1 MKQLKDY
8 IIEHQQINETGLRDT
23 LFGEIVMKVLG
34 TGLDW
39 IGKGTGW
46 LADSF
51 KEALA
56 GGFNALKDAGDKT
69 FTSFVNKHHIHKAEM
84 PKNEKD
90 LAGFFDKILHDEQK
104 SYEDKYDI
112 FKDWGKE
119 FKDLD
124 TSCVYICK
132 LQLENAGKKDITVE
146 KLKEYAEDLNEL
158 YTQYKGKLSKKTINT
173 IKETMKKLEERA
185 KQIEKDNKEE

>member
-23 LFGEIVMKVLG
+23 LFGEIVMKLLG

-51 KEALA
+51 KEALSSGFSAVKGA
-56 GGFNALKDAGDKT
+56 GSKAFTT
-69 FTSFVNKHHIHKAEM
+69 FTTKHHIRDVEM

-112 FKDWGKE
+112 FIDWGKE
-119 FKDLD
+119 FKDLN
-124 TSCVYICK
+124 SACVYICK
-132 LQLENAGKKDITVE
+132 LQLENAGKKDITEE

-158 YTQYKGKLSKKTINT
+158 YTQHKTKLSKKTINT

-185 KQIEKDNKEE
+185 KQIKDKK

>member
-23 LFGEIVMKVLG
+23 LFGEIVMKLLG

-51 KEALA
+51 KEALTS
-56 GGFNALKDAGDKT
+56 GFDAVKHAGDKAFTT
-69 FTSFVNKHHIHKAEM
+69 FTTKHHIRDVEI
-84 PKNEKD
+84 PKSEKD

-112 FKDWGKE
+112 FMDWGKE
-119 FKDLD
+119 FKDLN
-124 TSCVYICK
+124 SACVYICK
-132 LQLENAGKKDITVE
+132 LQLENAGKKDITEE
-146 KLKEYAEDLNEL
+146 KLKDYAEDLNEL
-158 YTQYKGKLSKKTINT
+158 YTQHKSKLSKKTITT

-185 KQIEKDNKEE
+185 KQIKDNK